1 MLYNFQDG
9 AIYEGEFC
17 GAGEFYGSGNLTTKS
32 EKFQG
37 TFYGTYNN
45 GMKFNGTVYRHKD
58 PEDYDMDSEAE
69 RVTRR
74 YTVPSSE
81 KWKPIFKKVESMLC
95 INGKSAWEN
104 LSVQFHQN
112 KIGYLEG
119 RGQGRERGVCQ
130 TKWQGFDILETIPKV
145 AKVGVYFRFIED
157 YFYITFCSGLLCNI
171 DIQG

>member
-1 MLYNFQDG
+1 
-9 AIYEGEFC
+9 
-17 GAGEFYGSGNLTTKS
+17 
-32 EKFQG
+32 
-37 TFYGTYNN
+37 
-45 GMKFNGTVYRHKD
+45 MKFNGTVYRHKD

-95 INGKSAWEN
+95 FNGKSAWEN

-145 AKVGVYFRFIED
+145 AKVGVYFRFMED
-157 YFYITFCSGLLCNI
+157 YFYITFLFGFIVQYRYSRLEIRVCWGRISSL
-171 DIQG
+171 